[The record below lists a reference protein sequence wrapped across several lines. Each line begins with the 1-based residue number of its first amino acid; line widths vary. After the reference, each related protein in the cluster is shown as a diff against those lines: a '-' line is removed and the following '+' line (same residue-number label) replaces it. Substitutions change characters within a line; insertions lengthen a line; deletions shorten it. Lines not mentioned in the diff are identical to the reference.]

1 MVEVKKEE
9 KEKHVVEMEIT
20 VEKERVNEALDKV
33 YRELSYRMTVPGFRK
48 GKAPRGILRSF
59 AGEDFILETMT
70 QDLIPQVVQEVLT
83 QESIRVIGEPDLEI
97 VHVEEDEPLVLRL
110 QVIEEPEV
118 KLADPGE
125 LEVRKYRLEIRESDV
140 EKEVEKLIDS
150 RSTWKDKGEGEPAR
164 EGDLVMLKIEDED
177 YAVVAESS
185 LDKEKSIAREV
196 LGMRVGEKGKITQ
209 GEEEETEIEF
219 SISGIMGK
227 ERPEVNEEFLSGLEE
242 GLNSIEDLK
251 NRVREKLEALAQDI
265 VEERLEKE
273 AVVALCR
280 ESEVYIPEA
289 LLDIDVRQR
298 IDILKEDLEK
308 DGLTLDR
315 YLELMDMDFAALEKN
330 LRDLG
335 RWELRKFFVLEKYAE
350 ENEILVT
357 EEDLMAEFEEI
368 AKKTG
373 KTKEEIKEILELSDR
388 IEGVK
393 SNIRDRKTI
402 KDIAQKVKVKELEE
416 PINLDQWKAL
426 GDPEE
431 EMIR

>member
-97 VHVEEDEPLVLRL
+97 VHAEEDEPLVLRL

-150 RSTWKDKGEGEPAR
+150 RSTWKDKGEGEPVR

-315 YLELMDMDFAALEKN
+315 YLELMDMDFATLEKN

>member
-315 YLELMDMDFAALEKN
+315 YLELMDMDFATLEKN

-357 EEDLMAEFEEI
+357 EEGLMAEFEEI

>member
-97 VHVEEDEPLVLRL
+97 VHAEEDEPLVLRL

>member
-33 YRELSYRMTVPGFRK
+33 YRELSYRMAVPGFRK

-83 QESIRVIGEPDLEI
+83 QESLRVIGEPDLEI
-97 VHVEEDEPLVLRL
+97 VHAEEDEPLVLRL

-315 YLELMDMDFAALEKN
+315 YLELMDMDFATLEKN